1 MKKSLS
7 LIVAAAFA
15 AVSFGATA
23 APLTNETLFSNAG
36 TLQLD
41 VKDKKAGKK
50 KGSKKKGAAK
60 K

>member
-15 AVSFGATA
+15 TASFGATA
-23 APLTNETLFSNAG
+23 APLANETLFSSAG
-36 TLQLD
+36 TIQLD
-41 VKDKKAGKK
+41 VKDKKAAKK
-50 KGSKKKGAAK
+50 KGSKKKGTAK